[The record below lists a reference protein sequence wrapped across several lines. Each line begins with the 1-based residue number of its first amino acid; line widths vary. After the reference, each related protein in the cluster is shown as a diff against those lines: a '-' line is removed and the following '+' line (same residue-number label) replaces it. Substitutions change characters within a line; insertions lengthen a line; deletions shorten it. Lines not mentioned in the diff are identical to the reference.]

1 MSEPSDYSDL
11 SLLDGIP
18 TNHTLYS
25 AETLEQFVSILEH
38 DDGLFKK
45 HISNVLRLPAH
56 PVPLKGNKALLY
68 YMGNNESLLHIKF
81 FRRIYK
87 NYTKDGPYGNKEYV
101 TKDIEPEPVSLPST
115 PLNDSDTD
123 KAHSLT

>member
-11 SLLDGIP
+11 SPLNRIP

-38 DDGLFKK
+38 NDCLFKK
-45 HISNVLRLPAH
+45 CISNVLPSPAH

-68 YMGNNESLLHIKF
+68 YMGNNGSPLHIRIF
-81 FRRIYK
+81 GRIYK
-87 NYTKDGPYGNKEYV
+87 NYTKDGPYGNKEYA
-101 TKDIEPEPVSLPST
+101 TKDNEPEPVSLPST
-115 PLNDSDTD
+115 PLSDSVTD
-123 KAHSLT
+123 KAPSLT